1 MIKRNLM
8 DKLAAW
14 KGKRSRKPLILRGI
28 RQCGKT
34 WLLQEF
40 GRLHFENVAYFNIER
55 SERAQ
60 AVFKGDLDPKRI
72 LMELGALG
80 NVRIEPQKT
89 LIIFDEIQQSSRALN
104 SLKYFCEEMPEYA
117 IVAAGSLLGV
127 ILSRPDGFP
136 VGKVSFLDLFP
147 CTFMEYLTRVNEQ
160 LAEYCSKIDKAEP
173 VSDAI
178 TSELEKHFRNYLVIG
193 GMPDAIE
200 TFIETNDMQ
209 AVGEKQDDI
218 LSSYE
223 LDFSKHAPTFEIP
236 RLFLLWKSIPLQL
249 ARENAKFIYGE
260 VKSGSRARDLE
271 DSLRW
276 LIDTGL
282 INKVSRIEQ
291 PHIPLAA
298 YEDRK
303 SFKLYVGDTGLLCR
317 KAEVSVSDVLLNPNI
332 FGEFKGR
339 LVENYVQQQ
348 LMAMGHKSLFYWTSG
363 NTAEID
369 FVIKHEN
376 MVLPVEVKS
385 GTNVR
390 SRSLKVYREK
400 YKPEL
405 ALRFSLQNLKR
416 KDGLL
421 NVPLYLIEHYQRFI

>member
-1 MIKRNLM
+1 
-8 DKLAAW
+8 
-14 KGKRSRKPLILRGI
+14 
-28 RQCGKT
+28 
-34 WLLQEF
+34 
-40 GRLHFENVAYFNIER
+40 
-55 SERAQ
+55 
-60 AVFKGDLDPKRI
+60 
-72 LMELGALG
+72 
-80 NVRIEPQKT
+80 
-89 LIIFDEIQQSSRALN
+89 
-104 SLKYFCEEMPEYA
+104 MPEYA
-117 IVAAGSLLGV
+117 IVAAGSLFGV

-276 LIDTGL
+276 LIDAGL

-376 MVLPVEVKS
+376 LVLPVEVKS
-385 GTNVR
+385 GTNAR

-416 KDGLL
+416 EDGLL